1 MLFLISCECGVDH
14 FGRSLR
20 RLGPEYRLGVLIKV
34 IQDVSM
40 SGRRGGPHRPPH
52 GLSGSNRLRR
62 SPPPAVARHAIN
74 PEIISRILAL
84 MRCQPPAQSC
94 HSIYL
99 SAMRR

>member
-40 SGRRGGPHRPPH
+40 SGRAAAPTA
-52 GLSGSNRLRR
+52 RR
-62 SPPPAVARHAIN
+62 TA
-74 PEIISRILAL
+74 
-84 MRCQPPAQSC
+84 CQPR
-94 HSIYL
+94 IT
-99 SAMRR
+99 SAEALHPPWRDALYILKSSLA